1 MPQVRI
7 LSLATVAVIITCVVG
22 STPDSDDSV
31 APYLNGVFYGE
42 DAAASDLTVMNL
54 HLLNDTDA
62 SGAVC
67 LDGSPGGV
75 YFSKATSE
83 EAKDDWQIYFQ
94 GGAYIRD

>member
-1 MPQVRI
+1 
-7 LSLATVAVIITCVVG
+7 
-22 STPDSDDSV
+22 
-31 APYLNGVFYGE
+31 
-42 DAAASDLTVMNL
+42 LTVMNL

-67 LDGSPGGV
+67 LDGSPGGF